1 MVSRFYHTRARNTYY
16 IYKKNQRETPR
27 IIYNILS
34 TSSVFSLTHQKKDIE
49 KGKKLKKEVKM
60 SGLSDKKKKEFI
72 EAFSLFDKDG
82 DKKISEEELANVS
95 ISFRRVRKTSYHIFF
110 L

>member
-1 MVSRFYHTRARNTYY
+1 
-16 IYKKNQRETPR
+16 
-27 IIYNILS
+27 
-34 TSSVFSLTHQKKDIE
+34 
-49 KGKKLKKEVKM
+49 M

-95 ISFRRVRKTSYHIFF
+95 FSFRRVRKHRIVRKQRSHFF

>member
-1 MVSRFYHTRARNTYY
+1 
-16 IYKKNQRETPR
+16 
-27 IIYNILS
+27 
-34 TSSVFSLTHQKKDIE
+34 
-49 KGKKLKKEVKM
+49 M

-95 ISFRRVRKTSYHIFF
+95 ISFRRVRKTSYRLTFF